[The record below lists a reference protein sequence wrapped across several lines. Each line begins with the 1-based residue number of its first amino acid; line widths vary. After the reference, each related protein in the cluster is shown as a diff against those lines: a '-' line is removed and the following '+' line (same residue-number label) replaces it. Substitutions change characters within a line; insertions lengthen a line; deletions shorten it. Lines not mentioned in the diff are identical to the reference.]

1 MFRKELTVIRR
12 SDRFITACAI
22 VCALVSGGVSTFGQE
37 SSGAAPQPAPQGA
50 PAGPRLTPLKVQLVV
65 ARYAGEKRVSSL
77 PYLLWVTANDRMT
90 TNLRMG
96 VDVPV
101 STTTGQEVI
110 GGYSYRN
117 IGTSIDCVATSA
129 DTGFNVIITLSD
141 SSIQFESAEGST
153 APKTKLANAPAFRT
167 FTSKFSIL
175 LRDGQTA
182 QYTTATDPLSG
193 EVLKVDVTLNV
204 LK

>member
-1 MFRKELTVIRR
+1 MLIKEPTVINR
-12 SDRFITACAI
+12 SDKFFATWAI
-22 VCALVSGGVSTFGQE
+22 AFALISGDVRLSAEG
-37 SSGAAPQPAPQGA
+37 SSGPAAPPSSQSAPGA
-50 PAGPRLTPLKVQLVV
+50 PRLTPLKVQLVV
-65 ARYAGEKRVSSL
+65 ARYAGDKKVSSL
-77 PYLLWVTANDRMT
+77 PYVLWVTANDRMA

-101 STTTGQEVI
+101 STTASATGSF
-110 GGYSYRN
+110 SYRN
-117 IGTSIDCVATSA
+117 IGTSIDCSATTA
-129 DTGFNVIITLSD
+129 DSGFNVVVTLSD
-141 SSIQFESAEGST
+141 SSIQFEPAAGS
-153 APKTKLANAPAFRT
+153 APKPNLANAPAFRT

-182 QYTTATDPLSG
+182 QYTSATDPLSG